1 MQSDVE
7 PRRSLESLSSLSKKI
22 PFFFWQ
28 IHYAWLFFRPPGDCL
43 LEVLVNGAD
52 GIGVGWSTFVPM
64 LVLPQKTV
72 KL

>member
-1 MQSDVE
+1 MTV
-7 PRRSLESLSSLSKKI
+7 RCI
-22 PFFFWQ
+22 P
-28 IHYAWLFFRPPGDCL
+28 
-43 LEVLVNGAD
+43 EVLVNGAD